1 MTAFRHDVRKDQ
13 ELPKKTFLQKAREI
27 CDKKNA
33 VLILDDVRAGFRL
46 NRSGSW
52 FDYGVKP
59 DLTAFSKA
67 IGTGISGEI
76 NFKSIKILRDSCG
89 KPFFDFSKEIKKLL
103 NDLGIRQSHVSLSDE
118 SEYAIAF
125 VILEK

>member
-1 MTAFRHDVRKDQ
+1 M
-13 ELPKKTFLQKAREI
+13 I
-27 CDKKNA
+27 
-33 VLILDDVRAGFRL
+33 
-46 NRSGSW
+46 
-52 FDYGVKP
+52 YGVGTDIIQIQRIK
-59 DLTAFSKA
+59 DMKSQKSFAQKILSKEELHTYSQLNQEQQIMYLSKQFSGKEAFSKA

>member
-1 MTAFRHDVRKDQ
+1 M
-13 ELPKKTFLQKAREI
+13 I
-27 CDKKNA
+27 
-33 VLILDDVRAGFRL
+33 
-46 NRSGSW
+46 
-52 FDYGVKP
+52 YGVGTDIIQIQRIK
-59 DLTAFSKA
+59 DMKSQKSFAQKILSKAELNTYSQLNQKQQIMYLSKQFSGKEAFSKA

>member
-1 MTAFRHDVRKDQ
+1 MIYGIGTDIIQIQRIKDMKSQKSFAQKILSKEELHTYSQLNQ
-13 ELPKKTFLQKAREI
+13 EQQIMYLSKQF
-27 CDKKNA
+27 
-33 VLILDDVRAGFRL
+33 
-46 NRSGSW
+46 SG
-52 FDYGVKP
+52 KE
-59 DLTAFSKA
+59 AFSKA

>member
-1 MTAFRHDVRKDQ
+1 MIYGIGTDIIQIQRIKDMKSQKSFAQKILSKEELHTYSQLNQ
-13 ELPKKTFLQKAREI
+13 EQQIMYLSKQF
-27 CDKKNA
+27 
-33 VLILDDVRAGFRL
+33 
-46 NRSGSW
+46 SG
-52 FDYGVKP
+52 KE
-59 DLTAFSKA
+59 AFSKA
-67 IGTGISGEI
+67 IGTGIAGEI

>member
-1 MTAFRHDVRKDQ
+1 M
-13 ELPKKTFLQKAREI
+13 I
-27 CDKKNA
+27 
-33 VLILDDVRAGFRL
+33 
-46 NRSGSW
+46 
-52 FDYGVKP
+52 YGVGTDIIQIQRIK
-59 DLTAFSKA
+59 DMKSQKSFAQKILSKAELNTYSQLNQEQQIMYLSKQFSGKEAFSKA

>member
-1 MTAFRHDVRKDQ
+1 M
-13 ELPKKTFLQKAREI
+13 I
-27 CDKKNA
+27 
-33 VLILDDVRAGFRL
+33 
-46 NRSGSW
+46 
-52 FDYGVKP
+52 YGVGTDIIQIQRIK
-59 DLTAFSKA
+59 DMKSQKSFAQKILSKAELNTYSQLNQEHQIMYLSKQFSGKEAFSKA

-76 NFKSIKILRDSCG
+76 NFKSIKILRDSYG

>member
-1 MTAFRHDVRKDQ
+1 M
-13 ELPKKTFLQKAREI
+13 I
-27 CDKKNA
+27 
-33 VLILDDVRAGFRL
+33 
-46 NRSGSW
+46 
-52 FDYGVKP
+52 YGVGTDIIQIQRIKNMKSHKSFAQKI
-59 DLTAFSKA
+59 LSKEELHTYSQLNQEQQIMYLSKQFSGKEAFSKA
-67 IGTGISGEI
+67 IGKGITGEI

>member
-1 MTAFRHDVRKDQ
+1 M
-13 ELPKKTFLQKAREI
+13 I
-27 CDKKNA
+27 
-33 VLILDDVRAGFRL
+33 
-46 NRSGSW
+46 
-52 FDYGVKP
+52 YGVGTDIIQIQRIK
-59 DLTAFSKA
+59 DMKSQKSFAQKILSKEELNTYSQLNQEQQIMYLSKQFSGKEAFSKA